1 MSFCS
6 NIKYRI
12 ITAGIQTP
20 SERNFRIVCYIFIVV
35 AARENS
41 SLFFIHS
48 TMICFLLHSSNPTLS
63 LLLSWRVQTVG
74 HNFIRIARFSFVIV
88 FFFIDFDLDNSN
100 LIFSIYSIKFNVWY
114 IYESIY
120 IWHSVVLQSG
130 KYQCLVQWMKYGS
143 VRYSMY
149 IYVCVQLLNR
159 LYGLSLVQELTLNYG
174 WINS

>member
-20 SERNFRIVCYIFIVV
+20 SGHNFRIVCYIFIVV

-48 TMICFLLHSSNPTLS
+48 TMICFFVSFFQSYSFSLDAYKPWAIILYESFVS
-63 LLLSWRVQTVG
+63 LLSS
-74 HNFIRIARFSFVIV
+74 H
-88 FFFIDFDLDNSN
+88 FFIDFDLDNSN

-149 IYVCVQLLNR
+149 VYVCATF
-159 LYGLSLVQELTLNYG
+159 E
-174 WINS
+174 